1 MMGTHSIALVL
12 ILEHETYPIV
22 SSQFVG
28 SIYTVLEKGLRNESD
43 VIG

>member
-1 MMGTHSIALVL
+1 MVRTLSISLVF

-28 SIYTVLEKGLRNESD
+28 SVYTVLEKGLD
-43 VIG
+43 